1 MRSTLQTAVRRARG
15 RPGRLGAAASATL
28 TALALAAPLLAG
40 CAGGGISRPSTIM
53 PAAYEAPGKSDPALS
68 PQALDAW
75 WRLYDDPQLT
85 ALVEGALQASP
96 DARTGLQR
104 IAESRAA
111 RSQALAAYLPQG
123 DLLGSA
129 QNQHTSESFGGLGV
143 STGLGS
149 TTTGTGSVG
158 TTGAAGST
166 GTTTTSDSGAFLTPS
181 GSLQTYAAQFNVSYE
196 LDVFGRRRAAKRAAD
211 ADLWAQRFDYEAVRS
226 MLATNVANDLFQARG
241 DAIQLAEARETYRI
255 AQSLALSADVSAAHG
270 LTSTSDAAR
279 LESDAATDAAEV
291 SRLEAVSRAARRT
304 LLDLAGRGVDRI
316 ETLVVEPVA
325 VAPPVP
331 PQTTPGELLR
341 RRPDVREAQA
351 RLQSAAGTLDLD
363 KLGLFPDF
371 SLAPALELAKT
382 TGTYDSLST
391 IWSLGLNATA
401 PVLDRPRLLAIVRG
415 QRARGEQAV
424 IAYEKAVQDAYRDAE
439 NGLNTLDADRRRV
452 ASLQTAVDRA
462 RFAFDAKRRGYD
474 LGLTDLTTLLA
485 AESAWRQAR
494 LTLST
499 AQVTT
504 LMDSA
509 TLFQALGGGWTPP
522 PLPSPGRQGGR
533 QVATR

>member
-1 MRSTLQTAVRRARG
+1 MRSPLQTAVREGWAWRG
-15 RPGRLGAAASATL
+15 GLGSGVLAC
-28 TALALAAPLLAG
+28 ALAAAALSG
-40 CAGGGISRPSTIM
+40 CAGGGISHPSTLM
-53 PAAYEAPGKSDPALS
+53 PTAFEAPGKSDPALS

-75 WRLYDDPQLT
+75 WRLYNDPQLST
-85 ALVEGALQASP
+85 LVEGALQASP

-123 DLLGSA
+123 DLLGSV
-129 QNQHTSESFGGLGV
+129 QDQHTSESFGGLGV
-143 STGLGS
+143 TTGL
-149 TTTGTGSVG
+149 
-158 TTGAAGST
+158 GST
-166 GTTTTSDSGAFLTPS
+166 GTTTGTGTLGGIGSTGSPGVTSNVASLTPS
-181 GSLQTYAAQFNVSYE
+181 GTLQTYAAEFNVSYE

-211 ADLWAQRFDYEAVRS
+211 ADLWTQRFDYEAVRS

-255 AQSLALSADVSAAHG
+255 AQDLARSADLSAAHG

-291 SRLEAVSRAARRT
+291 SRLEAVAKAARRT
-304 LLDLAGRGVDRI
+304 LLDLIGRGTDKLD
-316 ETLVVEPVA
+316 TLVVEPVA
-325 VAPPVP
+325 IAPPVP
-331 PQTTPGELLR
+331 PLTTPGELLR

-382 TGTYDSLST
+382 TGTLDSFST

-439 NGLNTLDADRRRV
+439 NGLNTLDSDRKRV

-485 AESAWRQAR
+485 AESTWRQAR
-494 LTLST
+494 VTLAT
-499 AQVTT
+499 AQVNT

-522 PLPSPGRQGGR
+522 PLPSPGRQ
-533 QVATR
+533 VAAR

>member
-1 MRSTLQTAVRRARG
+1 M
-15 RPGRLGAAASATL
+15 
-28 TALALAAPLLAG
+28 
-40 CAGGGISRPSTIM
+40 
-53 PAAYEAPGKSDPALS
+53 
-68 PQALDAW
+68 
-75 WRLYDDPQLT
+75 
-85 ALVEGALQASP
+85 
-96 DARTGLQR
+96 
-104 IAESRAA
+104 
-111 RSQALAAYLPQG
+111 
-123 DLLGSA
+123 GS
-129 QNQHTSESFGGLGV
+129 
-143 STGLGS
+143 
-149 TTTGTGSVG
+149 GTGAVG
-158 TTGAAGST
+158 TTGTAGA
-166 GTTTTSDSGAFLTPS
+166 TSSGDSGAFLTPS

-196 LDVFGRRRAAKRAAD
+196 LDIFGRRRAAKRAAD

-226 MLATNVANDLFQARG
+226 MLATNVANGLFQARG

-255 AQSLALSADVSAAHG
+255 AQDLARSADVSAAHG

-291 SRLEAVSRAARRT
+291 SRLEAVARAARRT
-304 LLDLAGRGVDRI
+304 LLDLVGRGAERLD
-316 ETLVVEPVA
+316 TLVVAPVA
-325 VAPPVP
+325 TAPPIP
-331 PQTTPGELLR
+331 PSTTPGELLR

-363 KLGLFPDF
+363 RLGLFPDF
-371 SLAPALELAKT
+371 SLAPELQLAKT
-382 TGTYDSLST
+382 TGTYDSFST

-485 AESAWRQAR
+485 AESTWRQAR

-522 PLPSPGRQGGR
+522 ASPRPD
-533 QVATR
+533 QVAAR